1 MRTTSTLDLAVRLRL
16 AITRTSR
23 RLRQEAGRGLSPSLT
38 SALATVD
45 SHGPLTPS
53 ELAARERVQRPTATR
68 LVARLEEL
76 GVLQRAADP
85 AGPPLLAALRDARG
99 ARADRGAARPQD
111 RLPGP
116 PARGLDPEER
126 ATLDRAAAILERLLR
141 GRSRVSAGVRR
152 TFPSLTVP
160 NYRRY
165 FTGQVISISGNWM
178 QIVAEMWLIVQLTG
192 SGVSVGL
199 TAALQ
204 FLPMLLFGAW
214 GGLLADRVPKLRCS
228 STRRR

>member
-23 RLRQEAGRGLSPSLT
+23 RLRQTSGRGLSPSLT

-85 AGPPLLAALRDARG
+85 
-99 ARADRGAARPQD
+99 QD
-111 RLPGP
+111 RRSSLLSVTPEGH
-116 PARGLDPEER
+116 ALIEELRSRKTAYLANRLEGLDHEER
-126 ATLDRAAAILERLLR
+126 ATLDRAAAILERLLEEDHR
-141 GRSRVSAGVRR
+141 A
-152 TFPSLTVP
+152 
-160 NYRRY
+160 
-165 FTGQVISISGNWM
+165 
-178 QIVAEMWLIVQLTG
+178 
-192 SGVSVGL
+192 
-199 TAALQ
+199 
-204 FLPMLLFGAW
+204 
-214 GGLLADRVPKLRCS
+214 
-228 STRRR
+228 